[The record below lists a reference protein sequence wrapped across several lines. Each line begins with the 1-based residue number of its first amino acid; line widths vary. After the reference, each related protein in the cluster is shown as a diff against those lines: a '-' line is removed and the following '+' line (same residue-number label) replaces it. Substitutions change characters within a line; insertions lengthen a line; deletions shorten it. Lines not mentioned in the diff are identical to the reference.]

1 MTNVDSTNALQRTFK
16 VMGCTAHLVV
26 HGGTAAM
33 LDEGERRLRE
43 LESWWSRFLPDSDIT
58 RANQHPGEAIEV
70 QPDTLAVV
78 ARAVDGWKQTDG
90 RFDVTVLPAL
100 VHEGYSH
107 SVVTRAL
114 APSLPATRIGTS
126 GWIVYD
132 YAASTLTVPPGS
144 AIDLGGIGKGFAA
157 DIVAEDL
164 LELGAT
170 GVVVNIGG
178 DLRVVG
184 TPAGDSSWHLG
195 IENPLDPP
203 HHIAFLRVGQGGIAT
218 SGTTVRRW
226 DRADGT
232 SAHHLID
239 PATGRTSATTVLTAT
254 VIASDA
260 ATAEVFATSV
270 MLVDPRAGVAM
281 LERVGLA
288 GLVITTDGAVHRT
301 STLGAFEL

>member
-26 HGGTAAM
+26 HGGTPEL
-33 LDEGERRLRE
+33 LDQGEARLRE
-43 LESWWSRFLPDSDIT
+43 LESWWSRFLGDSDIT
-58 RANQHPGEAIEV
+58 RANERPGEPVIV

-78 ARAVDGWKQTDG
+78 ARAIDGWKQTDG
-90 RFDVTVLPAL
+90 RFDITVLPAL
-100 VHEGYSH
+100 VHEGYSR
-107 SVVTRAL
+107 SVVTRDL
-114 APSLPATRIGTS
+114 APTLPATRIGTT
-126 GWIVYD
+126 GWIVFD
-132 YAASTLTVPPGS
+132 YEASTLTVPPGS

-184 TPAGDSSWHLG
+184 TPADDTSWHLG

-203 HHIAFLRVGQGGIAT
+203 HHLAFLRVAQGGVAT
-218 SGTTVRRW
+218 SGTTIRHWTR
-226 DRADGT
+226 DDGT
-232 SAHHLID
+232 TAHHLID
-239 PATGRTSATTVLTAT
+239 PTTGRSSSTTVLTAT
-254 VIASDA
+254 VVASDA

-270 MLVDPRAGVAM
+270 MLMDPRAGMAM

-288 GLVITTDGAVHRT
+288 GIAVTADGAVYRS

>member
-1 MTNVDSTNALQRTFK
+1 MTNVDATNALQRTLK

-26 HGGTAAM
+26 HGGNEAM

-43 LESWWSRFLPDSDIT
+43 LESWWSRFLATSDIT
-58 RANQHPGEAIEV
+58 RANEQPGVPVEV

-90 RFDVTVLPAL
+90 RFDITVLPAL
-100 VHEGYSH
+100 VHEGYSR
-107 SVVTRAL
+107 SVVTRDL
-114 APSLPATRIGTS
+114 APVVPATRIGTS
-126 GWIVYD
+126 GWIVVD
-132 YAASTLTVPPGS
+132 YGASTLTVPPGS

-157 DIVAEDL
+157 DVVAEDL
-164 LELGAT
+164 LEMGAS
-170 GVVVNIGG
+170 GVVVNVGG
-178 DLRVVG
+178 DLRVG
-184 TPAGDSSWHLG
+184 GSPSADASWHLG

-218 SGTTVRRW
+218 SGTTIRRW
-226 DRADGT
+226 KRSDGT
-232 SAHHLID
+232 TAHHLID
-239 PATGRTSATTVLTAT
+239 PTTGRTSTTHVLTAT

-270 MLVDPRAGVAM
+270 MLMDPRAGVAM

-288 GLVITTDGAVHRT
+288 GLIVTTDGAVHRT

>member
-1 MTNVDSTNALQRTFK
+1 MTNVDSTDALQRTFK

-43 LESWWSRFLPDSDIT
+43 LESWWSRFLADSDIT
-58 RANQHPGEAIEV
+58 RANERPGEAVAV

-78 ARAVDGWKQTDG
+78 ARAIDGWKQTDG
-90 RFDVTVLPAL
+90 RFDITVLPAL
-100 VHEGYSH
+100 VHEGYAR
-107 SVVTRAL
+107 SVVTRDL
-114 APSLPATRIGTS
+114 APVLPATRIGTS
-126 GWIVYD
+126 GWIVFD
-132 YAASTLTVPPGS
+132 YETSTLTVPPGS

-184 TPAGDSSWHLG
+184 SPADDSSWHLG

-203 HHIAFLRVGQGGIAT
+203 HHLAFLRVAQGGVAT
-218 SGTTVRRW
+218 SGTTIRRW
-226 DRADGT
+226 ERTDGT
-232 SAHHLID
+232 TAHHLID
-239 PATGRTSATTVLTAT
+239 PTTGQTSTAMVLTAT

-270 MLVDPRAGVAM
+270 MLMDPRAGMAM

-288 GLVITTDGAVHRT
+288 GLAVTTDGAVHRT
-301 STLGAFEL
+301 ATLGAFEL